1 MNLVRYNAT
10 RIWAA
15 IYAENCFQSK
25 SGELC
30 LEMRTLNRLISG
42 FHGSTTAHI
51 CENFWKDGKWAPNVE
66 MFAWRLGKE
75 GLSGFSLLGCSFFFF
90 FVNLVAESFLK
101 NIYFSYLFIARAIAK
116 AKDVLLSFDVNTGHE
131 KEDALTKELLAKLL
145 SQQLL
150 CSPTFDESLMFRDA
164 DSLKLRDD
172 LQSRFRNISQIM
184 DCVECETCKVE
195 EKKKL
200 GFSVFYKG
208 KKKIHAKLQMLGI
221 GTALKILL
229 PKKGNDV
236 LILQRNEVI
245 ALLNTFQKLSES
257 VRIVTLMRERVQQ
270 QRLQVDGKVEHDK
283 ETLPFLWLLIAFL
296 TLLNLVF

>member
-1 MNLVRYNAT
+1 MFGNANVESFDFGFSW
-10 RIWAA
+10 ID
-15 IYAENCFQSK
+15 NCAHLR
-25 SGELC
+25 ELLERWEMGSERRNVC
-30 LEMRTLNRLISG
+30 LEI
-42 FHGSTTAHI
+42 
-51 CENFWKDGKWAPNVE
+51 GKGRFVWFFFVG
-66 MFAWRLGKE
+66 M
-75 GLSGFSLLGCSFFFF
+75 FFFF

-116 AKDVLLSFDVNTGHE
+116 AKDVLLSFDMNTGHE